1 MYLIPKPQTITYGEG
16 NFRLTYESYL
26 VLDPGCGER
35 LTRQALLT
43 IRTLEKELG
52 FAPMLTRGEARP
64 GDVLLKRTQ
73 AEEEEGYSLKIDR
86 DNVTITGGGA
96 GIWHGIQTLLQIV
109 EQCGPLLPALTI
121 EDRPDIPNRGFYH
134 DITRGRIPKV
144 SFLKE
149 LVDKMAYYKLNQLQL
164 YVEHTYLFRDLSELW
179 RDDTPLCAQDI
190 LELDAYCAERG
201 VELVPSLSSFG
212 HLYKLLSSPSY
223 AHLCELP
230 DADSLPVSLMGRM
243 SHHTIDVTNPDG
255 IALVKKMIAE
265 FMPLFSSRQFNI
277 CADETFDLGKG
288 RSKAAADEKGVDRIY
303 IDYVKELCEFVVEKG
318 RRPMFWGDII
328 CGFPELVKELPP
340 ETVCLNWGYDP
351 KQREDESRW
360 LSDAGAVQYS
370 CPGAGGWNHL
380 LYPIFSS
387 YENIRRMCGYAGKYG
402 SIGVLNTDW
411 GDFLHVNQP
420 ELGIVGMIYGAAFSW
435 NKEIP
440 EFEEVNRQISRIEF
454 RDDTESVVGILAEAE
469 EGCCF
474 DWARA
479 VRFMELHTIS
489 EFREENRE
497 YVEEGR
503 TAMERAQEADE
514 KLLQMTRKLYT
525 ILPRL
530 HGDKKVMK
538 SCLVGADGICL
549 LNQVGRVVYAQEYGM
564 KFPALPDRRL
574 LAESL
579 EKWLYHY
586 KEIYRRVSRESELTR
601 LQAMI
606 LWYADYLR
614 CGTEA
619 KRL

>member
-1 MYLIPKPQTITYGEG
+1 MMYLIPKPQTIAYGEG
-16 NFRLTYESYL
+16 NFRLTYESYF
-26 VLDPGCGER
+26 VLDPDCGEK
-35 LTRQALLT
+35 LTRQAALALQA
-43 IRTLEKELG
+43 LEKELG
-52 FAPMLTRGEARP
+52 FAPMLARGEGRP
-64 GDVLLKRTQ
+64 GDVFLKRTQ
-73 AEEEEGYSLKIDR
+73 AEEEEGYSLKIEG
-86 DNVTITGGGA
+86 DNVTIMGGGA
-96 GIWHGIQTLLQIV
+96 GIWHGLQTLLQIV
-109 EQCGPLLPALTI
+109 AQCGPILPALTI
-121 EDRPDIPNRGFYH
+121 SDRPDIPNRGFYH
-134 DITRGRIPKV
+134 DITRGRIPKM

-190 LELDAYCAERG
+190 LELDDYCAQRG

-223 AHLCELP
+223 AHLCEIP
-230 DADSLPVSLMGRM
+230 DADQLPVSLMGRM

-255 IALVKKMIAE
+255 IALVKKMIGE
-265 FMPLFSSRQFNI
+265 FMPLFTSKQFNI

-303 IDYVKELCEFVVEKG
+303 IDYIKELCEFVVEKG

-340 ETVCLNWGYDP
+340 ETVCLNWGYAP
-351 KQREDESRW
+351 NQREDESKW
-360 LSDAGAVQYS
+360 LHDAGAVQYS
-370 CPGAGGWNHL
+370 CPGAGGWNHF
-380 LYPIFSS
+380 LYPISSS
-387 YENIRRMCGYAGKYG
+387 YENIRRMCSYADKYG

-420 ELGIVGMIYGAAFSW
+420 ELGSVGMIYGAAFSW

-440 EFEEVNRQISRIEF
+440 DFEEINRQISRIEF
-454 RDDTESVVGILAEAE
+454 RDDTESVVGVLAEAE
-469 EGCCF
+469 EGFCF

-479 VRFMELHTIS
+479 VRFMELHTIA
-489 EFREENRE
+489 EFQEENRT

-503 TAMERAQEADE
+503 TGMERAQEADE
-514 KLLQMTRKLYT
+514 KLAQMTRRLYT

-538 SCLVGADGICL
+538 SCLVGADGIRL
-549 LNQVGRVVYAQEYGM
+549 MNQVGRVVYAQEYGM
-564 KFPALPDRRL
+564 DFPTLPDRHL

-586 KEIYRRVSRESELTR
+586 KEIYRRVSRESELPR

-614 CGTEA
+614 RGTDA
-619 KRL
+619 GK